1 MNTNFINM
9 KKKIPVL
16 ENEPVFHKIDMKKL
30 KAAAKKAAKAFEEE
44 ERDLRKALYEEFLT
58 TLARR

>member
-1 MNTNFINM
+1 M